1 MDFFEKLKG
10 LEYEEIVTYLAYGMI
25 GNGLFVAPILSF
37 VLPAYYGRYAT
48 SSVFPVNAKLSW
60 IVQGNIF
67 HKSTGQ
73 ASSFI

>member
-1 MDFFEKLKG
+1 MDYVEKIKG

-48 SSVFPVNAKLSW
+48 SSLFPVNAKVSW
-60 IVQGNIF
+60 IIQGTTYCYLKI
-67 HKSTGQ
+67 
-73 ASSFI
+73 